1 MQPRSSCT
9 SVIVGKKASVDGTLM
24 IARNEDSTTA
34 FSPVTFIANPAESG
48 EGRAYTMHNKKVVKL
63 PDKALRYTSI
73 PEQDTSKD
81 GAYAS
86 AGFNEV
92 HIALSAT
99 ESLYGSTRAL
109 AFDPLVEKGIAEE
122 AIPDLVLPY
131 IHTAREGVEYLGK
144 LIAEHGSAE
153 GNGILFADREEAW
166 YMEIPTGHHFVAVRI
181 PDDAVA
187 VAPNMACIQEVDF
200 DDPENFYW
208 SEGILD
214 FVDKY
219 KLNVNKDGFNFR
231 EIFGTCDAQD
241 RIYNTPRAW
250 DAMRYLAP
258 QLLEKKGYTP
268 ASSDIPFIYKAEK
281 LLDATDVAH
290 VLSLHFDE
298 TDYDPLGRDGSARD
312 RTRFRPISV
321 SKTQESHILQIDP
334 ALDPAIGSVHWIA
347 LGATAYSPYV
357 PFFPNVTE
365 TPAAWRE
372 VPEICDL
379 DSAYWLFRVLGY
391 VSEQQ
396 RFDDAMILANY
407 KKALNRYGL
416 ARVRE
421 VQAAAQE
428 QDPDKLTD
436 FFEAANE
443 ATAQKVLELTQKH
456 LSKLLINGFNRSK
469 LTFKMNPDL

>member
-1 MQPRSSCT
+1 MQPRTSCT

-34 FSPVTFIANPAESG
+34 FSPVTFISTPAEQG
-48 EGRAYTMHNKKVVKL
+48 EGRTYTMHNKEVMNL
-63 PDKALRYTSI
+63 PDQALSYTSI
-73 PEQDTSKD
+73 PEQDKTAD

-92 HIALSAT
+92 HIAMSAT

-144 LIAEHGSAE
+144 LIMEHGSAE
-153 GNGILFADREEAW
+153 GNGILFADQNEAW

-187 VAPNMACIQEVDF
+187 VAPNMACIQDVDF
-200 DDPENFYW
+200 DDPENYHW
-208 SEGILD
+208 SDGILE
-214 FVDKY
+214 FVKKY
-219 KLNVNKDGFNFR
+219 NLNVAKEGFNFR
-231 EIFGTCDAQD
+231 RIFGTCDEQD

-258 QLLEKKGYTP
+258 KLLEEKGYTP
-268 ASSDIPFIYKAEK
+268 ASGDIPFIYKAEK
-281 LLDATDVAH
+281 LLDATDVAQ
-290 VLSLHFDE
+290 VLSLHFEE
-298 TDYDPLGRDGSARD
+298 TDYDPLGRDGTPRD

-334 ALDPAIGSVHWIA
+334 NLDPAIGSVYWIA
-347 LGATAYSPYV
+347 LGATAYSPYI
-357 PFFPNVTE
+357 PFFANVTE
-365 TPAAWRE
+365 TPKAWRE

-391 VSEQQ
+391 VSEHQ
-396 RFDDAMILANY
+396 RFDDGMIIANY
-407 KKALNRYGL
+407 RKAMHRYCL
-416 ARVRE
+416 KRVHE
-421 VQAAAQE
+421 VQEAAKE
-428 QDPDKLTD
+428 QAADKLTD
-436 FFEAANE
+436 FFEKANE
-443 ATAQKVLELTQKH
+443 ETAQKVLEMTQKH
-456 LSKLLINGFNRSK
+456 LSKLFINGFGRSK